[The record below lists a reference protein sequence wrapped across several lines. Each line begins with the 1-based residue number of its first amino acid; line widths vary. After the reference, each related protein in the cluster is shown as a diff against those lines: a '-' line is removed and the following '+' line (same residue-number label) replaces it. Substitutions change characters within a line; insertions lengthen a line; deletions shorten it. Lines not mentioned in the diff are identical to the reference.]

1 MALTTVAELRSTLGV
16 GTLYPDATLQEVA
29 DAADAVLIP
38 MLWAPKWFSVAHSNV
53 VGTGTLYFNE
63 DVRDTF
69 YVGQSVT
76 IANSGNLY
84 AGTKT
89 ITAVGEYSISVTTT
103 HSSAQSYHPIFP
115 YGTVSTTTY
124 TDWTTDTAV
133 QNAAL
138 MIAVEIWRT
147 RTRPSLNGGIM
158 PVAITTLRT
167 TLATALV
174 DNSKWQTFAFP
185 PATVLANSVI
195 VSPDDPYLTPS
206 NNQHITISP
215 MANFKIIIT
224 VPLFDNEGN
233 LNGIEDAVCGVFAKL
248 AASSLTY
255 NVSAISAPS
264 ILNAASGDLL
274 SCEMSVSI
282 LTSWS

>member
-1 MALTTVAELRSTLGV
+1 
-16 GTLYPDATLQEVA
+16 
-29 DAADAVLIP
+29 
-38 MLWAPKWFSVAHSNV
+38 
-53 VGTGTLYFNE
+53 
-63 DVRDTF
+63 
-69 YVGQSVT
+69 
-76 IANSGNLY
+76 
-84 AGTKT
+84 
-89 ITAVGEYSISVTTT
+89 
-103 HSSAQSYHPIFP
+103 
-115 YGTVSTTTY
+115 
-124 TDWTTDTAV
+124 
-133 QNAAL
+133 
-138 MIAVEIWRT
+138 
-147 RTRPSLNGGIM
+147 M
-158 PVAITTLRT
+158 PVAVTTLRT

-174 DNSKWQTFAFP
+174 DNAKWQVFSFP
-185 PATVLANSVI
+185 PATVLSNSVI
-195 VSPDDPYLTPS
+195 ISPDDPYLTPS

>member
-1 MALTTVAELRSTLGV
+1 
-16 GTLYPDATLQEVA
+16 
-29 DAADAVLIP
+29 
-38 MLWAPKWFSVAHSNV
+38 
-53 VGTGTLYFNE
+53 
-63 DVRDTF
+63 
-69 YVGQSVT
+69 
-76 IANSGNLY
+76 
-84 AGTKT
+84 
-89 ITAVGEYSISVTTT
+89 
-103 HSSAQSYHPIFP
+103 
-115 YGTVSTTTY
+115 
-124 TDWTTDTAV
+124 
-133 QNAAL
+133 
-138 MIAVEIWRT
+138 
-147 RTRPSLNGGIM
+147 M

-174 DNSKWQTFAFP
+174 DNAKWQTFAFP

-215 MANFKIIIT
+215 MANFKIVIT
-224 VPLFDNEGN
+224 TPLYDNEGN
-233 LNGIEDAVCGVFAKL
+233 LNGIEDFVCSVFAKL

-274 SCEMSVSI
+274 SCEMSVNI

>member
-1 MALTTVAELRSTLGV
+1 
-16 GTLYPDATLQEVA
+16 
-29 DAADAVLIP
+29 
-38 MLWAPKWFSVAHSNV
+38 
-53 VGTGTLYFNE
+53 
-63 DVRDTF
+63 
-69 YVGQSVT
+69 
-76 IANSGNLY
+76 
-84 AGTKT
+84 
-89 ITAVGEYSISVTTT
+89 
-103 HSSAQSYHPIFP
+103 
-115 YGTVSTTTY
+115 
-124 TDWTTDTAV
+124 
-133 QNAAL
+133 
-138 MIAVEIWRT
+138 
-147 RTRPSLNGGIM
+147 M
-158 PVAITTLRT
+158 PVAVTTLRT

-174 DNSKWQTFAFP
+174 DNTKWQTFAFP

-215 MANFKIIIT
+215 MANFKIIMT

-233 LNGIEDAVCGVFAKL
+233 LNGIEDFVCSVFAKL
-248 AASSLTY
+248 AASSLVY